1 MELITRLVYIDT
13 SAYERKHFQFGLYIL
28 EKLENFASHD
38 KVRILVTDIT
48 RREIELHSRKNAEEA
63 LKELNKF
70 QKTYAPILRTTP
82 AHVPTEIFVKPGNAA
97 NLLI

>member
-48 RREIELHSRKNAEEA
+48 RREIELHIR
-63 LKELNKF
+63 
-70 QKTYAPILRTTP
+70 
-82 AHVPTEIFVKPGNAA
+82 
-97 NLLI
+97 

>member
-48 RREIELHSRKNAEEA
+48 RREIELHIRKNAEEA

-70 QKTYAPILRTTP
+70 GYTDLMVDGAPSPHQSDTTLRW
-82 AHVPTEIFVKPGNAA
+82 
-97 NLLI
+97 LID

>member
-38 KVRILVTDIT
+38 KVNRHGFN
-48 RREIELHSRKNAEEA
+48 RH
-63 LKELNKF
+63 
-70 QKTYAPILRTTP
+70 LR
-82 AHVPTEIFVKPGNAA
+82 VI
-97 NLLI
+97 

>member
-1 MELITRLVYIDT
+1 MIMELITRLVYIDT

-48 RREIELHSRKNAEEA
+48 QRIELYS
-63 LKELNKF
+63 LKRL
-70 QKTYAPILRTTP
+70 
-82 AHVPTEIFVKPGNAA
+82 KP
-97 NLLI
+97 